1 MVLAAGVLDGEVASM
16 SNILEQED
24 IVKGLPDA
32 TLDSEMNQPSGQIP
46 QFLILSEIHRRT
58 EMRNNFAANED
69 DFSTPVVDQM
79 LAASSASRQGLGT
92 PMAQPSAIGQPEL
105 SAMAQASPVP
115 SMPSPSPAI
124 PVGGVPQGL
133 GGMGVQ
139 LASTGGLVGMAE
151 AGQVPTSLK
160 ALRNGEAVVLARG
173 ENPDDFSVADLEYI
187 GRTSPNQL
195 GVMSNFMGKNHP
207 ALGFG
212 RYQSPVAELDASPL
226 DTPPLDYNEV
236 LSGQSLSPEIAYE
249 QRSGRDIDAPSV
261 WDDAALAMER
271 DKNKENYPF
280 TFMSEEDRAR
290 MPFGDRFVGDLREG
304 GERALKY
311 AGNYGRA
318 AGERVIDMTTVGV
331 SGDPRNPEL
340 VRAEAGQSVEE
351 AIAGG
356 RDAVAQQGRDL
367 AQMFVGDLM
376 ESGQELLGAD
386 QAAAQ
391 ARRAADSAKE
401 LIAAREGRQDGSG
414 YSIDGELTTEEI
426 IEAATNQSLFEK
438 TGIDL
443 SEYEMDDQYFGEVV
457 ETEPAGF
464 WETLKKD
471 FLTDDVKETM
481 SGWLEKAHDW
491 RDAGTPN
498 PNTHHI
504 PTDPEV
510 VTDIA
515 QGVEDTGSLKRDL
528 LRQDGGFNTNQEFI
542 NSMAPYSASATGT
555 ETDTMGLLLD
565 EFGVFE
571 DAQGESAESLR
582 SLIENNRA
590 ESKNRAFYLGMAA
603 LGAGIAKGEMGE
615 GMENAVAIASDTLA
629 KGEIAVAP
637 LEAASATEKSQ
648 SSKDRFEAL
657 VGLARADANFQ
668 AVQAQL
674 VREGGLN
681 ARNYNTLKVAVMRAV
696 QGILDSGVVEGT
708 DTAAGAA
715 TVFNEM
721 VNMMMGDVGSIEDA
735 QAQLTTNPLTDRLQF
750 TVPPA

>member
-1 MVLAAGVLDGEVASM
+1 M
-16 SNILEQED
+16 NILEQED

-32 TLDSEMNQPSGQIP
+32 ALDSEMQQPSGQIP
-46 QFLILSEIHRRT
+46 PFLILSEIHRRT

-69 DFSTPVVDQM
+69 DLSTPIVSQM

-92 PMAQPSAIGQPEL
+92 PMGQPSPMG
-105 SAMAQASPVP
+105 QASPVP

-124 PVGGVPQGL
+124 SAGGVPQGL

-139 LASTGGLVGMAE
+139 LASGGGVVGMAE
-151 AGQVPTSLK
+151 AGQFPQFYTGDPSDYEETIFPKWVGNRLDDARAPMRWGAGFYKWLAGKGIDASKTAGQQLANLYEEYALGHEVPTSVMEEYTK
-160 ALRNGEAVVLARG
+160 VSPELA
-173 ENPDDFSVADLEYI
+173 YKTYT
-187 GRTSPNQL
+187 GR
-195 GVMSNFMGKNHP
+195 
-207 ALGFG
+207 
-212 RYQSPVAELDASPL
+212 ELD
-226 DTPPLDYNEV
+226 E
-236 LSGQSLSPEIAYE
+236 
-249 QRSGRDIDAPSV
+249 PSV
-261 WDDAALAMER
+261 WSEAADKYRKDFTPER
-271 DKNKENYPF
+271 YPL
-280 TFMSEEDRAR
+280 MHMDPQAR
-290 MPFGDRFVGDLREG
+290 SQLPFGEWAAYGLGEG
-304 GERALKY
+304 LKRNVDAVSAY
-311 AGNYGRA
+311 VPAAASRVLDIGTAGLG
-318 AGERVIDMTTVGV
+318 
-331 SGDPRNPEL
+331 GDPTVSPEEK
-340 VRAEAGQSVEE
+340 RGEWAESVEE
-351 AIAGG
+351 AVTGG

-367 AQMFVGDLM
+367 AQTFVGDLM

-401 LIAAREGRQDGSG
+401 LIAAREGRQDRSG
-414 YSIDGELTTEEI
+414 YSIDCDVTNEEI

-471 FLTDDVKETM
+471 F
-481 SGWLEKAHDW
+481 SGALEKAHEW

-504 PTDPEV
+504 PTATDPEV

-515 QGVEDTGSLKRDL
+515 QGVEETGSLKRDL

-629 KGEIAVAP
+629 KGESAVAP

-674 VREGGLN
+674 AREGGLN

-696 QGILDSGVVEGT
+696 QGILDSGYVEGT

-721 VNMMMGDVGSIEDA
+721 VNVMMGDVGSIEDA
-735 QAQLTTNPLTDRLQF
+735 QTQFTTNPLTNNLQF

>member
-1 MVLAAGVLDGEVASM
+1 VVLAAGVLDGEVASM

-32 TLDSEMNQPSGQIP
+32 TLDSEMQQPSGQIP

-69 DFSTPVVDQM
+69 DFSTPVVEQM

-139 LASTGGLVGMAE
+139 LASTGGVVGMAE

-290 MPFGDRFVGDLREG
+290 MPFGDKVVGDVREG
-304 GERALKY
+304 GERVFEYVK
-311 AGNYGRA
+311 NYVPA
-318 AGERVIDMTTVGV
+318 AGRRLFDMATVGL

-340 VRAEAGQSVEE
+340 VREEAGQSVEE
-351 AIAGG
+351 AFTGG
-356 RDAVAQQGRDL
+356 RDAIERQLDA
-367 AQMFVGDLM
+367 AKIYAKESVGNMM

-386 QAAAQ
+386 QAAEERQ
-391 ARRAADSAKE
+391 LDAAKIYAK
-401 LIAAREGRQDGSG
+401 GMFPDPV
-414 YSIDGELTTEEI
+414 ELTSEEI

-571 DAQGESAESLR
+571 DAQGESAENLR

-629 KGEIAVAP
+629 KGESAVAP